1 MEYEV
6 TISPRMGP
14 GPQDAKQ
21 GRALN
26 RIITW
31 GQDGIEYEADPRQ
44 AERLVY
50 ECGMHGA
57 KPMGTPGAKVSF
69 KEYEDD
75 AADSYYIGDDDDWWC
90 VWCDSQYCQC
100 QDE

>member
-6 TISPRMGP
+6 TIAPRMGP

-31 GQDGIEYEADPRQ
+31 GENGIEYEADPRQ
-44 AERLVY
+44 AERLIS

-57 KPMGTPGAKVSF
+57 KQMGTPGAKVTF
-69 KEYEDD
+69 KEHEGD
-75 AADSYYIGDDDDWWC
+75 AELLAKLHTAFRASAANMRSMRSADR
-90 VWCDSQYCQC
+90 
-100 QDE
+100 